1 MRAELQAHLPHRLE
15 DGQRLDVTDRS
26 PDLDD
31 RHFRFACAARNER
44 LGILIGVLSWV
55 FAVIGAIP
63 VTWALAAKTGE
74 IFIKSSV
81 GFFMSPTAA
90 LTWLGLVILL
100 SAISSFYPARRTGR
114 LAIREAL
121 AYE

>member
-1 MRAELQAHLPHRLE
+1 MSTLTLNVLE
-15 DGQRLDVTDRS
+15 RTR
-26 PDLDD
+26 
-31 RHFRFACAARNER
+31 E
-44 LGILIGVLSWV
+44 LGILNAIGATPRTISRHIVFEGVLIGVLSWV
-55 FAVIGAIP
+55 FAIIAAIP

-90 LTWLGLVILL
+90 LAWLGLVIVL
-100 SAISSFYPARRTGR
+100 SAASSFYPARRSGR